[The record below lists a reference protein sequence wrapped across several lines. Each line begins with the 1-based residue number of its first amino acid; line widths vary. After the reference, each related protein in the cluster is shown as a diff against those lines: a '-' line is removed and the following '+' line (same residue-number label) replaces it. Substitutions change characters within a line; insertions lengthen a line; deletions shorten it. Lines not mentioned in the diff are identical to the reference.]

1 MEGQLGTKDPHLLP
15 INERGHRYQPTFV
28 RVEEGDLA
36 TRKVLQIVCG
46 GEHTIFYC
54 GNFDLI
60 GIGRSKHGQLGF
72 VSSSTTT
79 TATAPSSYEPP
90 RLIPFFLHE
99 KREILQISC
108 SSSCTMVLAGK
119 RSPSSLKKLCS
130 DIVRIH
136 HDDLFVNNTQE
147 EEQEYFSKK
156 HEEELGQREC
166 EMDIDEGRKR
176 MEIDE
181 EVGGIMTRS
190 DEKASRT
197 VKMEMIPNHLK
208 EMIRSLLV

>member
-1 MEGQLGTKDPHLLP
+1 MED
-15 INERGHRYQPTFV
+15 
-28 RVEEGDLA
+28 GDLA

-54 GNFDLI
+54 DNFDLI
-60 GIGRSKHGQLGF
+60 GVGRSKHGQLGF
-72 VSSSTTT
+72 VSSSSTL
-79 TATAPSSYEPP
+79 TATAPTSYEAP

-99 KREILQISC
+99 KRDILQISC
-108 SSSCTMVLAGK
+108 SSSCTIVLVGK

-136 HDDLFVNNTQE
+136 HEDLFVNNTQE
-147 EEQEYFSKK
+147 EEQEYFLKK
-156 HEEELGQREC
+156 CEEELGEVETREY
-166 EMDIDEGRKR
+166 EMNKDESNER
-176 MEIDE
+176 MEIDDE
-181 EVGGIMTRS
+181 DGGMMTRGN
-190 DEKASRT
+190 EKASRT